1 MRIEKLLPPTPP
13 AKTWTVALEGGKT
26 LRVTESTVLDQ
37 GLYTGL
43 ELDEERLE
51 ALKTAAAS
59 ASLRARAVNM
69 LSVRALSA
77 GQLNE
82 KLITKG
88 ATERQA
94 AETVAWAV
102 DIGLV
107 NDAEYAK
114 ALVRHYQAKG
124 YGLYKIK
131 DELYRRRLPKAY
143 WEDALAELDDT
154 AEAIDA
160 FLAKKLRD
168 PEDRKE
174 CKKASDALARR
185 GFSWSE
191 IAAGIERRKAQN
203 D

>member
-37 GLYTGL
+37 GLYAGL
-43 ELDEERLE
+43 ELDEEALQ
-51 ALKTAAAS
+51 ALKNAAAS
-59 ASLRARAVNM
+59 AALRTRAVNM
-69 LSVRALSA
+69 LSVRALST

-82 KLITKG
+82 KLMTKG

-131 DELYRRRLPKAY
+131 DELYRRRVPKLY
-143 WEDALAELDDT
+143 WEDALAEMDDT
-154 AEAIDA
+154 DAAIDA

-185 GFSWSE
+185 GFSWSQ
-191 IAAGIERRKAQN
+191 IAAGIERRKYSN

>member
-13 AKTWTVALEGGKT
+13 ARTWTVALEGGKT

-37 GLYTGL
+37 GLYDGL
-43 ELDEERLE
+43 ELEEE
-51 ALKTAAAS
+51 ALDALKAAAAS
-59 ASLRARAVNM
+59 AALRARAVNM
-69 LSVRALSA
+69 LSVRALAA

-82 KLITKG
+82 KLMAKG
-88 ATERQA
+88 ATEQQA

-131 DELYRRRLPKAY
+131 DELYRRRVPRLY

-154 AEAIDA
+154 DDAIDA

-185 GFSWSE
+185 GFSWSQ
-191 IAAGIERRKAQN
+191 IAAGIERRKAHT